1 VLLQSTIFKAALV
14 IGASYFYVLLLMWM
28 CRCVDSQVKNASC
41 PLAIREFSDGDD
53 DADDVPEEKS
63 GPLAGNCA

>member
-1 VLLQSTIFKAALV
+1 VLLQLTIFKAALV

-41 PLAIREFSDGDD
+41 PLAIREFSDGDV
-53 DADDVPEEKS
+53 AMMMRMTFQKKS
-63 GPLAGNCA
+63 PGH